1 MSKPFIG
8 ILGIERLVTMAD
20 VTSIEHPTLKVPY
33 DVLNKK
39 FRVAQKTLDREAC
52 QVTSAVSEL
61 EKVLFTDNRS
71 ASNISSLL
79 GGVVEKLTNFKRK
92 AEEATQDETEC
103 GRVVKRRV
111 DHLKEHDSLSP
122 SVVAEWKRTRLDR
135 LLVEYLLRA
144 GCYSTATK
152 LASARGTEGLTNLDV
167 FLVAR
172 EVEQSL
178 ACRDT
183 SKCLS
188 WCHDNRSKLR
198 KLNSS
203 LEFNVRMQEF
213 IELIKN
219 DRTIEAIKHAR
230 KYLNCHDPAHVPSV
244 QRCMA
249 LIAFPA
255 STDVSPYNELL
266 SDVRWDELIEQFRAE
281 NLKLYQLSSQSA
293 FSVVVQ
299 AGLSALKTPHCYR
312 ENFWKQKLKDKNS
325 QERSPNDVDHF
336 CKKGATGHN
345 PDCPVCQ
352 PALNA
357 LASPLPFAHCSQS
370 RLVCHISGEQLNE
383 NNQPLMLPN
392 GHVYG
397 QKALQQ
403 MADENNGSIVCP
415 RTRQTFNISEAEKVF
430 VM

>member
-1 MSKPFIG
+1 
-8 ILGIERLVTMAD
+8 MAD
-20 VTSIEHPTLKVPY
+20 VSSIEHPTLKVPY

-39 FRVAQKTLDREAC
+39 FRLAQKTLDREVC
-52 QVTSAVSEL
+52 HVTSAVTEL
-61 EKVLFTDNRS
+61 ERVLFTDSRS
-71 ASNISSLL
+71 ASQISSLL
-79 GGVVEKLTNFKRK
+79 GGVVEKLSSFKRK
-92 AEEATQDETEC
+92 AEEATQEEMES

-111 DHLKEHDSLSP
+111 DHLKDHDSLSP
-122 SVVAEWKRTRLDR
+122 SVVTEWKRTRLDR

-152 LASARGTEGLTNLDV
+152 LASSRSIEGLTNLDV

-178 ACRDT
+178 GCRDT

-188 WCHDNRSKLR
+188 WCHDNKSKLR

-213 IELIKN
+213 IELIKS
-219 DRTIEAIKHAR
+219 DRRMEAIRHAR
-230 KYLNCHDPAHVPSV
+230 KHFTGQEPGHLPSI

-255 STDVSPYNELL
+255 NTDVTRYKELL
-266 SDVRWDELIEQFRAE
+266 SDVRWDQLIEQFRAE

-293 FSVVVQ
+293 FS
-299 AGLSALKTPHCYR
+299 
-312 ENFWKQKLKDKNS
+312 
-325 QERSPNDVDHF
+325 
-336 CKKGATGHN
+336 GATGHN

-352 PALNA
+352 PSLNS
-357 LASPLPFAHCSQS
+357 LASPLPYAHCSQS

-392 GHVYG
+392 GYVYG

-403 MADENNGSIVCP
+403 MASENNGTIVCP
-415 RTRQTFNISEAEKVF
+415 RSRQTFNIRDAEKVF

>member
-1 MSKPFIG
+1 
-8 ILGIERLVTMAD
+8 MAD

-39 FRVAQKTLDREAC
+39 FRLAQKTLDREVC
-52 QVTSAVSEL
+52 HVTSAVTEL
-61 EKVLFTDNRS
+61 ERVLFTDNRS
-71 ASNISSLL
+71 ASHISSLL
-79 GGVVEKLTNFKRK
+79 GGVVEKLSSFKRK
-92 AEEATQDETEC
+92 AEEATQEEMES

-111 DHLKEHDSLSP
+111 DHLKDHDSLSP
-122 SVVAEWKRTRLDR
+122 SVVAEWKRARLDR

-152 LASARGTEGLTNLDV
+152 LASSRGIEGLTNLDV

-178 ACRDT
+178 SCRDT
-183 SKCLS
+183 TKCLS
-188 WCHDNRSKLR
+188 WCHDNKSKLR

-213 IELIKN
+213 IELIKS
-219 DRTIEAIKHAR
+219 DRRMDAIRHAR
-230 KYLNCHDPAHVPSV
+230 KHFTGQDPAHLPSI

-249 LIAFPA
+249 LIAFPVT
-255 STDVSPYNELL
+255 TDVSPYKELL
-266 SDVRWDELIEQFRAE
+266 SDVRWDQLTEQFRAE

-299 AGLSALKTPHCYR
+299 SGLSALKTPHCYR
-312 ENFWKQKLKDKNS
+312 
-325 QERSPNDVDHF
+325 
-336 CKKGATGHN
+336 GATGHN

-352 PALNA
+352 PSLNS
-357 LASPLPFAHCSQS
+357 LASPLPYAHCSQS
-370 RLVCHISGEQLNE
+370 RLVCHFSGEQLNE

-392 GHVYG
+392 GYVYG

-403 MADENNGSIVCP
+403 MADENNGTIVCP
-415 RTRQTFNISEAEKVF
+415 RSRQSFNIRDAEKVF

>member
-1 MSKPFIG
+1 
-8 ILGIERLVTMAD
+8 MAD

-39 FRVAQKTLDREAC
+39 FRLAQKTLDREVC
-52 QVTSAVSEL
+52 HVTTAVSEL
-61 EKVLFTDNRS
+61 ERVLFTDNRS
-71 ASNISSLL
+71 ASHISSLL
-79 GGVVEKLTNFKRK
+79 GGVVEKLSSFKRK
-92 AEEATQDETEC
+92 AEEATQEEIEC

-111 DHLKEHDSLSP
+111 DHVKEHDSLSP

-152 LASARGTEGLTNLDV
+152 LASTRGIEGLTNLDV

-183 SKCLS
+183 TKCLA
-188 WCHDNRSKLR
+188 WCHDNKSKLR

-213 IELIKN
+213 IELIKS
-219 DRTIEAIKHAR
+219 DRRMEAIRHAR
-230 KYLNCHDPAHVPSV
+230 KHFTGQDPAHLPSI

-249 LIAFPA
+249 LIAFP
-255 STDVSPYNELL
+255 SGTDVSPYKELL
-266 SDVRWDELIEQFRAE
+266 SDVRWDQLIEQFRAE

-293 FSVVVQ
+293 FSVVLQ
-299 AGLSALKTPHCYR
+299 SGLSALKTPHCYR
-312 ENFWKQKLKDKNS
+312 
-325 QERSPNDVDHF
+325 
-336 CKKGATGHN
+336 GATGHN

-352 PALNA
+352 RSLNS
-357 LASPLPFAHCSQS
+357 LAAPLPYAHCSQS
-370 RLVCHISGEQLNE
+370 RLVCHISGDQLNE
-383 NNQPLMLPN
+383 NNLPLMLPN
-392 GHVYG
+392 GYVYG

-403 MADENNGSIVCP
+403 MANENNGTIVCP
-415 RTRQTFNISEAEKVF
+415 RTRQTYNIRDAEKVF

>member
-1 MSKPFIG
+1 MS
-8 ILGIERLVTMAD
+8 LVTMAD

-92 AEEATQDETEC
+92 AEEVTQDETEC

-219 DRTIEAIKHAR
+219 DRRMEAIKHAR
-230 KYLNCHDPAHVPSV
+230 KYFTGQDPAHLPSI

-255 STDVSPYNELL
+255 GTDVSPYNELL

-312 ENFWKQKLKDKNS
+312 
-325 QERSPNDVDHF
+325 
-336 CKKGATGHN
+336 GATGHN

-352 PALNA
+352 PALNS

-415 RTRQTFNISEAEKVF
+415 RTRQTFNISEAEKVY

>member
-1 MSKPFIG
+1 
-8 ILGIERLVTMAD
+8 MAD
-20 VTSIEHPTLKVPY
+20 VSSIEHPTLKVPY

-39 FRVAQKTLDREAC
+39 FRLAQKTLDREVC
-52 QVTSAVSEL
+52 HVTTAVSEL
-61 EKVLFTDNRS
+61 ERILFTDNQS
-71 ASNISSLL
+71 ASQISSLL
-79 GGVVEKLTNFKRK
+79 GGVVEKLSSFKRK
-92 AEEATQDETEC
+92 AEEATQEEVEC

-111 DHLKEHDSLSP
+111 EHLRGHDAPSP
-122 SVVAEWKRTRLDR
+122 ATVAEWRRTRLDR

-152 LASARGTEGLTNLDV
+152 LASSRGIEGLTNLDV

-178 ACRDT
+178 ALHDT
-183 SKCLS
+183 SKCLT
-188 WCHDNRSKLR
+188 WCHDNKSKLR

-203 LEFNVRMQEF
+203 LEFNVRMQEY
-213 IELIKN
+213 IELVKG
-219 DRTIEAIKHAR
+219 DRRMDAIRHAR
-230 KYLNCHDPAHVPSV
+230 KYFTGQEPHHLPSI

-255 STDVSPYNELL
+255 NTDVSPYKELL
-266 SDVRWDELIEQFRAE
+266 SPSRWDLLISQFRSE

-299 AGLSALKTPHCYR
+299 SGLSALKTPHCYR
-312 ENFWKQKLKDKNS
+312 
-325 QERSPNDVDHF
+325 
-336 CKKGATGHN
+336 GATGHN

-357 LASPLPFAHCSQS
+357 LASPLPYAHCSQS
-370 RLVCHISGEQLNE
+370 RLVCHISGDQLNE

-392 GHVYG
+392 GYVYG
-397 QKALQQ
+397 EKALRQ
-403 MADENNGSIVCP
+403 MASENNDTIVCP
-415 RTRQTFNISEAEKVF
+415 RSRQTFNIRDAEKVF

>member
-1 MSKPFIG
+1 M
-8 ILGIERLVTMAD
+8 L
-20 VTSIEHPTLKVPY
+20 
-33 DVLNKK
+33 
-39 FRVAQKTLDREAC
+39 
-52 QVTSAVSEL
+52 
-61 EKVLFTDNRS
+61 
-71 ASNISSLL
+71 
-79 GGVVEKLTNFKRK
+79 
-92 AEEATQDETEC
+92 
-103 GRVVKRRV
+103 
-111 DHLKEHDSLSP
+111 
-122 SVVAEWKRTRLDR
+122 
-135 LLVEYLLRA
+135 
-144 GCYSTATK
+144 
-152 LASARGTEGLTNLDV
+152 
-167 FLVAR
+167 AR
-172 EVEQSL
+172 EQEAGIGTASDLTCSRVKQSKI
-178 ACRDT
+178 R
-183 SKCLS
+183 
-188 WCHDNRSKLR
+188 
-198 KLNSS
+198 
-203 LEFNVRMQEF
+203 
-213 IELIKN
+213 
-219 DRTIEAIKHAR
+219 HAR

-312 ENFWKQKLKDKNS
+312 
-325 QERSPNDVDHF
+325 
-336 CKKGATGHN
+336 GATGHN

-397 QKALQQ
+397 QKVNFNVL
-403 MADENNGSIVCP
+403 CFF
-415 RTRQTFNISEAEKVF
+415 TFIPNINIIMVYSHLSVEVF
-430 VM
+430 N